1 MKYSLEYKVDS
12 IMFVEEEIT
21 YHERDKT
28 FILIPDEEKR
38 ISSIKII
45 ISIIGPKLYNLRF
58 DSYPDKRQ
66 HSLTID
72 VDKAI
77 RDDLTSEFHYLE
89 SMFAFPKAFL
99 RKIYWENPK
108 QEFIPETEEEIL
120 KFKDSK
126 VIGAKWEVSYP
137 SDYSILREDYFI
149 ELMLNRHKYA
159 DLMIPKVFF
168 REGVNELKAFRYINA
183 FYNFYFV
190 IEDLYGEGKAKNEQV
205 EGEFKKSNEFRLFVQ
220 WMIDNIKNDDDRKH
234 FNDISVYLKKYRKN
248 FDVDGIIFIIIRV
261 RGQLHHYSKKST
273 QIQGTPFNH
282 YQFETFAYLMH
293 GIAIRAILEKTVLIN
308 T

>member
-1 MKYSLEYKVDS
+1 M
-12 IMFVEEEIT
+12 T
-21 YHERDKT
+21 R
-28 FILIPDEEKR
+28 P
-38 ISSIKII
+38 
-45 ISIIGPKLYNLRF
+45 
-58 DSYPDKRQ
+58 
-66 HSLTID
+66 
-72 VDKAI
+72 A
-77 RDDLTSEFHYLE
+77 EFHYLE

-137 SDYSILREDYFI
+137 SDYSILSEDYFI

-205 EGEFKKSNEFRLFVQ
+205 EREFKKSNEFRSFVQ
-220 WMIDNIKNDDDRKH
+220 WMIDNIKNDDDKKH

-248 FDVDGIIFIIIRV
+248 FDIDGIIFIIIRV
-261 RGQLHHYSKKST
+261 RGQLHHYSKKNT

-282 YQFETFAYLMH
+282 YQFETFAHSMH

-308 T
+308 AQF